1 MIIAG
6 GGTGGHLFPGI
17 AIAEEFLRRDPE
29 NRVLF
34 IGTER
39 GLERRVLGTLG
50 LPLKTLDVEGIK
62 GRGVVRSV
70 AALFKLPG
78 SLVASLRILRAFH
91 PDIVVGV
98 GGYASGPA
106 VLAARLTGV
115 KTAIAEQNAF
125 PGLTNRLLGRFAD
138 RIFLT
143 FSASQGWFSEART
156 RITGNPVRATLLA
169 DGADKRRTDQP
180 FTLLIFGGSQGSHAI
195 NRIVLAALDDLSP
208 LKERLR
214 IIHQTGERDREA
226 VAEAYRRKGFA
237 AEVSAF
243 MMEMAPAYRAADL
256 IVCRAGATSIAE
268 ITAAGKASLLVPLP
282 SAVGNHQ
289 TRNAEVL
296 AAAGAAEL
304 LPESDLTGP
313 GLADVIKR
321 LYGDPAE
328 IRKMETAAAALGNRG
343 AAADIVD
350 ECLELVLKGRQPG
363 KTFNSGA
370 DKR

>member
-1 MIIAG
+1 
-6 GGTGGHLFPGI
+6 
-17 AIAEEFLRRDPE
+17 
-29 NRVLF
+29 
-34 IGTER
+34 
-39 GLERRVLGTLG
+39 
-50 LPLKTLDVEGIK
+50 
-62 GRGVVRSV
+62 
-70 AALFKLPG
+70 
-78 SLVASLRILRAFH
+78 
-91 PDIVVGV
+91 
-98 GGYASGPA
+98 
-106 VLAARLTGV
+106 
-115 KTAIAEQNAF
+115 
-125 PGLTNRLLGRFAD
+125 
-138 RIFLT
+138 
-143 FSASQGWFSEART
+143 
-156 RITGNPVRATLLA
+156 
-169 DGADKRRTDQP
+169 
-180 FTLLIFGGSQGSHAI
+180 
-195 NRIVLAALDDLSP
+195 
-208 LKERLR
+208 
-214 IIHQTGERDREA
+214 
-226 VAEAYRRKGFA
+226 
-237 AEVSAF
+237 
-243 MMEMAPAYRAADL
+243 MEMAPAYRAADL